1 LTINKNNH
9 GPFMPQTLIPN
20 IHDFIA
26 KIDPFDKLPIEL
38 QRKIAGSI
46 KITYLAQGDQIH
58 FGGAHELR
66 YLYVIRTGSMEQR
79 KHNGMLR
86 AKLGPE
92 DLFGFTFLDEKNK
105 SNQDYSATAIE
116 NTLLYLVPHSDLLT
130 LLEEYPSFAEH
141 FATNV
146 QVRLH
151 SALDV
156 VWSDSEKGVFVKKVS
171 EIASKRIAVVDSD
184 TPIHEVAVE
193 IMEACSPAAVIM
205 DNGIIVGLITDRD
218 MTKRVIAARLDT
230 NLPVSQIMTPNPLT
244 VRPSDLVLKASLM
257 MMQNNIRSLPVVE
270 NNDVQGVITTTHL
283 VRNNRIQAVFLIE
296 KIKYAE
302 TAQDL
307 AILTPERQAIFEAL
321 VEGQVGGDI
330 IGHVMTMIM
339 DAYNRRLLQMAEG
352 HFGAPPCEYAW
363 IVAGSHARNEV
374 HMLSDQDN
382 AIILSDDATANDRLY
397 FLQLAQ
403 WVCNAL
409 DACGFPLCTGKYM
422 AVNPKWC
429 MSLKKWKASYSKW
442 VENPESEG
450 LLNVT
455 VFLETRWL
463 HGNEGF
469 NNELQKHLFDTIQ
482 RSNVFLPTLVKDS
495 ISVSPPLGIFNS
507 LVLENTGS
515 HSKTLNIKKFA
526 LTLIVDLARIYG
538 LASGSEQ
545 SETMARFNNAYE
557 KKLVS
562 EDMLKNVQSAFR
574 FFTQLRLSQQ
584 LIALKAGKEPD
595 NHIDPNVFGS
605 FERKHLKDAFRIIA
619 DLQESSKLKFTE

>member
-1 LTINKNNH
+1 
-9 GPFMPQTLIPN
+9 MPQPLVPN
-20 IHDFIA
+20 IHDFLS
-26 KIDPFDKLPIEL
+26 KIDPFDKLPLEL
-38 QRKIAGSI
+38 QLKIAGCI
-46 KITYLAQGDQIH
+46 KVTYLAQGDQIH
-58 FGGAHELR
+58 FGGQHELR

-86 AKLGPE
+86 AKLGSE

-105 SNQDYSATAIE
+105 SKQDYSATAIE

-130 LLEEYPSFAEH
+130 LLEAYPSFAEH

-156 VWSDSEKGVFVKKVS
+156 VWSDSEKGLFVKKVS
-171 EIASKRIAVVDSD
+171 EIASKKIAVVESD
-184 TPIHEVAVE
+184 TPIHEVAVA
-193 IMEACSPAAVIM
+193 IMTACSPAAVIM
-205 DNGIIVGLITDRD
+205 NKGEIVGLITDRD
-218 MTKRVIAARLDT
+218 MTKRVIAAKLDI

-244 VRPSDLVLKASLM
+244 ISPHDLVLKASLM
-257 MMQNNIRSLPVVE
+257 MMQHNIRSIPVVE
-270 NNDVQGVITTTHL
+270 NNHVHGVITTTHL

-296 KIKYAE
+296 KIKYAQ

-352 HFGAPPCEYAW
+352 HFGTPPCDYAW

-382 AIILSDDATANDRLY
+382 AIILADDATSKDRLY

-429 MSLKKWKASYSKW
+429 MSLEKWKASYSKW
-442 VENPESEG
+442 VSNPENEG
-450 LLNVT
+450 LLNIT

-463 HGNEGF
+463 HGNESF
-469 NNELQKHLFDTIQ
+469 NKDLQKHLFDTIQ
-482 RSNVFLPTLVKDS
+482 QSNVFLPTLVSDS

-545 SETMARFNNAYE
+545 SETMARFNNAHE
-557 KKLVS
+557 KKLLS

-584 LIALKAGKEPD
+584 LIALKAGKEPN